1 MKNRIEQLIKEGNGS
16 TRLYQ
21 SEGHNLNNIME
32 ACTLLAPELY
42 SYGLMNN
49 QKGDF
54 VEIIKFGEEN

>member
-1 MKNRIEQLIKEGNGS
+1 MKKLIEQLIKEGNGS

-21 SEGHNLNNIME
+21 SEGWNPQEVME
-32 ACTLLAPELY
+32 ICSLLDTDIY
-42 SYGLMNN
+42 SYGLLSN

>member
-1 MKNRIEQLIKEGNGS
+1 MKKLIEQLIKEGNGS

-21 SEGHNLNNIME
+21 SEGHNLNEVME
-32 ACTLLAPELY
+32 ICSFLDTDIY